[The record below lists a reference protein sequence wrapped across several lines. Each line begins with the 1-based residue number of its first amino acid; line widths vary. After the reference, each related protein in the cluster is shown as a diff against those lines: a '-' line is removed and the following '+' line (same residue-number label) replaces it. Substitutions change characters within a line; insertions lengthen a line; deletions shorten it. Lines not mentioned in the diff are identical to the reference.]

1 MMLDINKS
9 PTAHELNITNPPTT
23 PDFMAS
29 PHGISTWKDPKTG
42 NFNFLGSMQSA
53 MRSG

>member
-9 PTAHELNITNPPTT
+9 PTAHELNITNAPTT
-23 PDFMAS
+23 SDFMAS

-42 NFNFLGSMQSA
+42 RLIIFVKQTASK
-53 MRSG
+53 

>member
-9 PTAHELNITNPPTT
+9 PTAHELNITNPPAT

-42 NFNFLGSMQSA
+42 NFNFLGSMQ
-53 MRSG
+53 